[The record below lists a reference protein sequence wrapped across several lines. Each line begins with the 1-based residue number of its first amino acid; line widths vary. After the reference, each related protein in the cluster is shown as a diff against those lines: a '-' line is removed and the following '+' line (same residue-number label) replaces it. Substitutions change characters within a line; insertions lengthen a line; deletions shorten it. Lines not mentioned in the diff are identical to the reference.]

1 MDTRGH
7 PIFKAPM
14 NPIKIPRLKTD
25 RRIVQQS
32 MQELDLVD
40 MLSWIEMAL
49 GSKGPKNGQVLNQQK
64 CYGLESTQIR
74 EIYKKQV
81 QKVHI
86 SQKQQ
91 GCPFLALVHE
101 QQPYQSPNF
110 TWFWSTLHSCQSKLQ
125 ICPTEIQSRWC
136 PGS

>member
-1 MDTRGH
+1 
-7 PIFKAPM
+7 M

-74 EIYKKQV
+74 EYTKSRCKKYTYRKSNKDALSSLWFMNSNNIKAQISHGFGQLSILVNHNSTFAQLKSSQGGAAVAKVYDTYIY
-81 QKVHI
+81 
-86 SQKQQ
+86 
-91 GCPFLALVHE
+91 GFD
-101 QQPYQSPNF
+101 
-110 TWFWSTLHSCQSKLQ
+110 
-125 ICPTEIQSRWC
+125 
-136 PGS
+136 